1 MLRDCR
7 RCIVITGLRTL
18 NRHSSSIMKLGGFL
32 LLLSGWAI
40 VVTALA
46 ILHGHAVPAFVY
58 AGFGVEILGMVLVFR
73 GHLPASEDEE

>member
-40 VVTALA
+40 VVTALV
-46 ILHGHAVPAFVY
+46 ILHGHAVATFVY

-73 GHLPASEDEE
+73 GHLPPSEEEE